1 MDVGVEKLITNQ
13 RKFEQALSCGACFC
27 CKAEAYIS
35 FSNNIFMYFSFIE
48 LNY

>member
-27 CKAEAYIS
+27 CKAEAYIHIS
-35 FSNNIFMYFSFIE
+35 RISPE
-48 LNY
+48 DVV